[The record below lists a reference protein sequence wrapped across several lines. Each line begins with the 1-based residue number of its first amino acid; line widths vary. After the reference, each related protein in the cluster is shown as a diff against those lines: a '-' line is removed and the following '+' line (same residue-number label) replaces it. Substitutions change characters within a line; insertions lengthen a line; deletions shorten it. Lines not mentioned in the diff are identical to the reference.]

1 MSDEIKVGQKW
12 EGVHGRIGEVR
23 FITGGNIFF
32 EFDDGSNGMCNEAAL
47 RRFFT
52 LIPDTVLVELSVE
65 VVERITERDQARAA
79 LAARHTDSHW
89 CGDGSAGRSFY
100 MKHDLCDAHTQATRV
115 LALATLYVEA
125 LDEQLTI
132 NERLETSTE
141 RLSPDL
147 VPHLL
152 EWAARW
158 LDLTDKIL
166 SMVHDEDQPEL
177 TKELNE
183 IAKRNPNTPM
193 AQDDLRAIGVEYVR
207 LCRELAEAQAQIKE
221 ME

>member
-1 MSDEIKVGQKW
+1 MVARYFGATAWVLLSIVGAFNGSLTVPNTDRTFMELGFKKVVSRWNVRRDTTK
-12 EGVHGRIGEVR
+12 VRI
-23 FITGGNIFF
+23 
-32 EFDDGSNGMCNEAAL
+32 M
-47 RRFFT
+47 
-52 LIPDTVLVELSVE
+52 
-65 VVERITERDQARAA
+65 TENSRAEA
-79 LAARHTDSHW
+79 LATIEAHHQHSFGGCHLS
-89 CGDGSAGRSFY
+89 CFGDWP
-100 MKHDLCDAHTQATRV
+100 CDAHKF
-115 LALATLYVEA
+115 ATLYVEA

-193 AQDDLRAIGVEYVR
+193 AQHDLRAIGVEYVR
-207 LCRELAEAQAQIKE
+207 LCREFAAAQEQIKE

>member
-1 MSDEIKVGQKW
+1 
-12 EGVHGRIGEVR
+12 
-23 FITGGNIFF
+23 
-32 EFDDGSNGMCNEAAL
+32 
-47 RRFFT
+47 
-52 LIPDTVLVELSVE
+52 
-65 VVERITERDQARAA
+65 
-79 LAARHTDSHW
+79 
-89 CGDGSAGRSFY
+89 
-100 MKHDLCDAHTQATRV
+100 MKHDPCDAHTQATRV